1 MAGHAV
7 STTGNERVIEARVVI
22 RGAAAGLMIA
32 MIAAVANVILAA
44 QDPRPVALGAL
55 TLVGLLLGFALAG
68 FVAGYEAPGE
78 VARHGTFAALVVFV
92 PVEVIAILGRLDRGD
107 PVSVFSIVLIAFLA
121 AGAGAGA
128 APLGAARRVRAD
140 ERRFDQTRAD
150 VGGDEPKGFPS

>member
-1 MAGHAV
+1 MRA
-7 STTGNERVIEARVVI
+7 TGDKRVVEARVVI

-68 FVAGYEAPGE
+68 FVAGYEALGE

-92 PVEVIAILGRLDRGD
+92 PVEVIAVLGRLDRGD
-107 PVSVFSIVLIAFLA
+107 PVSIFSIVLVAFLA

-128 APLGAARRVRAD
+128 APVGAARRLRAD
-140 ERRFDQTRAD
+140 ERRADQSAAD
-150 VGGDEPKGFPS
+150 AGSDGPRGFPS